1 MAGFVKRIRL
11 NKSYLADSDYVSSLM
26 ITRLL
31 SDIEDLELPSPVTYF
46 VGENG
51 SGKSTLLEAIA
62 VQAGFNPE
70 GGTRN
75 FSFSTHETHSGCCAN
90 HALISCALTRLNFL
104 FCLISSVEKSGV
116 RPNI

>member
-1 MAGFVKRIRL
+1 MNAHTHTRSICICVIERAQIMTGFIERIRL
-11 NKSYLADSDYVSSLM
+11 NESYLADSDYVSSLM

-31 SDIEDLELPSPVTYF
+31 SDIEDLRLPSPVTFF

-70 GGTRN
+70 GGTKN
-75 FSFSTHETHSGCCAN
+75 FSFSTHELS
-90 HALISCALTRLNFL
+90 LIHISEPTRRTP
-104 FCLISSVEKSGV
+104 ISY
-116 RPNI
+116 